1 MNSNLHSLQPTSL
14 PPTFCVVRF
23 DHRQLQIWSLYCMV
37 RNQVL
42 HFMDSPHCFKVNHR
56 TQCLRSRHNNNVRHQ
71 NFPLIFFPSNFR
83 RKCYKIS
90 GNAFKRPLYDVTSKF
105 RHFIAIK
112 HSVMQWKKT
121 NGKENDQNCRKLLHF
136 LLYIRVLIVLLT
148 N

>member
-1 MNSNLHSLQPTSL
+1 MNSNLHSFATDITATHVL
-14 PPTFCVVRF
+14 CC
-23 DHRQLQIWSLYCMV
+23 QIRSSATLDMV
-37 RNQVL
+37 FIQQVL

-56 TQCLRSRHNNNVRHQ
+56 TQCLRSLHTNNVRHQ